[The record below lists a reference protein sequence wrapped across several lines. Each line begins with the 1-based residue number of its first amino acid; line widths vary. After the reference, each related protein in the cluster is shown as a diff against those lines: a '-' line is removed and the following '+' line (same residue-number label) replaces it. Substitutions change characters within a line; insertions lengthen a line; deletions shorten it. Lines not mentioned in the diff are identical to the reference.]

1 MSYHVRIMF
10 FNVLKLLLC
19 VYDANV
25 SQTTNRVWMQ
35 QLALVKIIWLKE
47 IQGFFYKQRQAEIG
61 QKSRKY

>member
-35 QLALVKIIWLKE
+35 QLALVKIIRLKA
-47 IQGFFYKQRQAEIG
+47 IHGFFYKQRQAEIG

>member
-25 SQTTNRVWMQ
+25 SQTTNHVWIQ
-35 QLALVKIIWLKE
+35 QLALVKIIRLKE
-47 IQGFFYKQRQAEIG
+47 IHGFFYKQRQAEIG